1 MHTKSTAL
9 LYLLYP
15 TYILWGVVTYI
26 LWGAFQNFNV
36 EIEILC
42 VNPIK
47 MKDLDTKSLEQLEL
61 SSNDP
66 KISPILSCLPW
77 MCQLLWKKHQFWQ
90 NIWDMEAKNQ
100 ILWWKPIIFSTF
112 CMCRPFPP
120 IFSPCGPL
128 LGQLRHCLPSPWLSF
143 SPEKYT

>member
-47 MKDLDTKSLEQLEL
+47 MKDLYTKSLEQLEL

-66 KISPILSCLPW
+66 KISPILSCLTW
-77 MCQLLWKKHQFWQ
+77 MCQLL
-90 NIWDMEAKNQ
+90 
-100 ILWWKPIIFSTF
+100 
-112 CMCRPFPP
+112 
-120 IFSPCGPL
+120 
-128 LGQLRHCLPSPWLSF
+128 
-143 SPEKYT
+143 